1 MYPHHLG
8 IQVLHNNCLLG
19 SQMLNIR
26 KRMLEVG
33 RMTWVLCVTWHLTVP
48 KRMQARHSFNTIW
61 LWGYEWMTTKMLGM
75 GLRIAQ
81 LVLNSTSQLVYFQ
94 VFFTQALVIKPSVH
108 RKIAQGQYME
118 LIHSAEPDLQLFNFS
133 PSMLT
138 EMNSWPLTDLTPVI
152 HNMTTGNLVLS
163 SQLPQL
169 AGWQ

>member
-1 MYPHHLG
+1 
-8 IQVLHNNCLLG
+8 
-19 SQMLNIR
+19 
-26 KRMLEVG
+26 
-33 RMTWVLCVTWHLTVP
+33 
-48 KRMQARHSFNTIW
+48 
-61 LWGYEWMTTKMLGM
+61 MTTKMLGM

-138 EMNSWPLTDLTPVI
+138 EMNS
-152 HNMTTGNLVLS
+152 
-163 SQLPQL
+163 
-169 AGWQ
+169 